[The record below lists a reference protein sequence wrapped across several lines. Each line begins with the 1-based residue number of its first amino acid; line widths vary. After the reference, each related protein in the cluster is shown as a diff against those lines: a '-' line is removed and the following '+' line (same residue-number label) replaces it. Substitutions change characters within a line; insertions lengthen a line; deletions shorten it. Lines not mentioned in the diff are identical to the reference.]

1 MFLWLGVV
9 NQDDTLLSLTN
20 DVSAISAPLV
30 CANAFRCELG
40 LSLQHKPVMSC
51 VVVLTALEQFVRL
64 VPFDRDRFRMAER
77 HNHPNMKAREVIPGR
92 LIVSHFLI
100 ASIAGDKI
108 IQNMNAIP
116 IKPKNPA
123 RRRLPAFA
131 HAISIANVDI
141 LEAIEARIA
150 TSVVKNRRTC
160 MVVCLSLA
168 ISMLRFLPDV
178 R

>member
-92 LIVSHFLI
+92 LIVSHWRFH
-100 ASIAGDKI
+100 SH
-108 IQNMNAIP
+108 IP
-116 IKPKNPA
+116 AQSGK
-123 RRRLPAFA
+123 RL
-131 HAISIANVDI
+131 SM
-141 LEAIEARIA
+141 IEEY
-150 TSVVKNRRTC
+150 SV
-160 MVVCLSLA
+160 LA
-168 ISMLRFLPDV
+168 WLR
-178 R
+178 